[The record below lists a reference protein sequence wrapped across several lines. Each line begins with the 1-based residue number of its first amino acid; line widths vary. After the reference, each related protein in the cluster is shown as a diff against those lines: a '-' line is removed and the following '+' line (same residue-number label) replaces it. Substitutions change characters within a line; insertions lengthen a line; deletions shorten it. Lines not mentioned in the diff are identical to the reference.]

1 MIRVRRALLSASDKA
16 GLENL
21 AAGLRELGI
30 ELLASGGTAALL
42 REHGVQ
48 VREIAEWTG
57 SPELLGGRVK
67 TLHPKIHAG
76 ILVKR
81 DELHQHGI
89 EPIDLVVVN
98 LYPFEERVTA
108 ETPADEAMEWVDIG
122 GETLIRAAAKNHQA
136 VGVIVDPGE
145 YDTVLAELRSS
156 GGLSEETSRRLAR
169 KAFEHVTRY
178 NAMIACWFTHHD
190 GKEPLPEMLALV
202 EPRRLVLR
210 YGENPHQ
217 QGVLYGP
224 AVPEQ
229 LQGKPLSYV
238 NILDADAAMKCAL
251 EFERPTAVIV
261 KHATPC
267 GVASAEALTKAFE
280 RALAADEKSA
290 FGGIIGLNRPLDAE
304 TAERI
309 AQRFFEVVVAPEIS
323 QDALDA
329 LGARENLRV
338 LRAPD
343 TLYDDLDVRTT
354 AFGTLA
360 QTPGRVVITERDLA
374 IVTEREPTAEEM
386 RDLLFAWKVVKHVK
400 SNAIVLAQGEQ
411 TTGIGSGQ
419 VSRVDAVEIASSKA
433 GDRAKGSVL
442 ASDAFF
448 PFRDGVDVAAQ
459 AGVTAVI
466 QPGGSVRDEE
476 VIRAA
481 EEHGLPMVFTRA
493 REFRH

>member
-1 MIRVRRALLSASDKA
+1 LLSVSDKT
-16 GLENL
+16 GLTEF
-21 AAGLRELGI
+21 AAGLRELGV

-42 REHGVQ
+42 GEHGVE

-67 TLHPKIHAG
+67 TLHPNIHAG
-76 ILVKR
+76 ILAKR
-81 DELHQHGI
+81 DDPNQLRELRQHGI

-98 LYPFEERVTA
+98 LYPFAERVTA

-122 GETLIRAAAKNHQA
+122 GETLIRAAAKNHQS
-136 VGVIVDPGE
+136 VGVTVDPDE
-145 YDTVLAELRSS
+145 YSAVLAELRSS

-178 NAMIACWFTHHD
+178 NALIARWFSRH
-190 GKEPLPEMLALV
+190 GKEPLPEILALV
-202 EPRRLVLR
+202 EPRQLVLR

-217 QGVLYGP
+217 QGALYGP
-224 AVPEQ
+224 APPEQ

-238 NILDADAAMKCAL
+238 NILDADAALKCAFD
-251 EFERPTAVIV
+251 FERPTAVIV
-261 KHATPC
+261 KHATAC
-267 GVASAEALTKAFE
+267 GVASAEALAEAFK

-290 FGGIIGLNRPLDAE
+290 FGGIVGLNRPLDAE

-309 AQRFFEVVVAPEIS
+309 GERFFEVVVAPEIT
-323 QDALDA
+323 AE
-329 LGARENLRV
+329 AREALARKRNLRV

-343 TLYDDLDVRTT
+343 ALYNNPDVRTT

-360 QTPGRVVITERDLA
+360 QTPSFRTLTERDLE
-374 IVTEREPTAEEM
+374 IVTERKPTAEEM
-386 RDLLFAWKVVKHVK
+386 RDLLFSWNVVKHVK
-400 SNAIVLAQGEQ
+400 SNAIVLAKDER
-411 TTGIGSGQ
+411 TVGIGSGQ
-419 VSRVDAVEIASSKA
+419 VSRVDAVEIAVRKA
-433 GDRAKGSVL
+433 GERASGSVL

-448 PFRDGVDVAAQ
+448 PFQDGVDLAAE
-459 AGVTAVI
+459 AGVTAII

-476 VIRAA
+476 VIAA
-481 EEHGLPMVFTRA
+481 ANEHGMAMVFTHV